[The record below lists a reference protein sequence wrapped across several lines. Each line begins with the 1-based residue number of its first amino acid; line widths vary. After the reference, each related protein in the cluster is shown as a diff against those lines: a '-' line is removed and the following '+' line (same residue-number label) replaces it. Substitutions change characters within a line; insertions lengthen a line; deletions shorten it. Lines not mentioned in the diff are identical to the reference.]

1 MPSTSHRLGVVLV
14 VALVGTALLAGV
26 PTTDARAPPTPLCG
40 ACSER
45 LDESA
50 ERRGV
55 DLTRGETDLVV
66 QVHENGS
73 TAWRATVELTAG
85 TDALDN
91 ETLRAEIVD
100 SAVSRGVGN
109 PTGID
114 SRLDGDTL
122 VVTHRDR
129 NATSR
134 HLGVLVFTPIV
145 PYGPTAPWAIG
156 GEGARYV
163 GADRVT
169 VEAPPGW
176 RVTGGYE
183 YATASEDRVVWAGGG
198 EDGDRRF
205 VEGEQPPT
213 MLPNGS
219 LFPNLRTT
227 VVRWLV

>member
-1 MPSTSHRLGVVLV
+1 MPSIGHRRAVVGLA

-55 DLTRGETDLVV
+55 DLTRGETNLVV

-85 TDALDN
+85 ADALEN

-100 SAVSRGVGN
+100 SAVSHGVGN

-114 SRLDGDTL
+114 SRLDDDTL
-122 VVTHRDR
+122 VVTHSDR

-134 HLGVLVFTPIV
+134 HLGVLVFTHAV
-145 PYGPTAPWAIG
+145 PNSPGVPWAIG

-169 VEAPPGW
+169 VEAPPGY

-183 YATASEDRVVWAGGG
+183 YATTSEDGVVWTGSDDGGRSIDG
-198 EDGDRRF
+198 EN
-205 VEGEQPPT
+205 PPT
-213 MLPNGS
+213 MLSEGS
-219 LFPNLRTT
+219 LFPNVRTT
-227 VVRWLV
+227 VARWLI

>member
-1 MPSTSHRLGVVLV
+1 MPSTSHRLAVVGLA

-73 TAWRATVELTAG
+73 TSWRATVELTAG
-85 TDALDN
+85 GDALEN
-91 ETLRAEIVD
+91 ETLRAEVVD
-100 SAVSRGVGN
+100 SAVQRGVGD
-109 PTGID
+109 PTD
-114 SRLDGDTL
+114 VRSRLDGETL

-134 HLGVLVFTPIV
+134 HLGVVVFTHVV
-145 PYGPTAPWAIG
+145 PDSPSVPWVIG

-169 VEAPPGW
+169 VEAPPGY

-183 YATASEDRVVWAGGG
+183 YATVSEDRVVWTGSD
-198 EDGDRRF
+198 DGRRF
-205 VEGEQPPT
+205 IEGENQPT
-213 MLPNGS
+213 MLPDGS

-227 VVRWLV
+227 VARWLV